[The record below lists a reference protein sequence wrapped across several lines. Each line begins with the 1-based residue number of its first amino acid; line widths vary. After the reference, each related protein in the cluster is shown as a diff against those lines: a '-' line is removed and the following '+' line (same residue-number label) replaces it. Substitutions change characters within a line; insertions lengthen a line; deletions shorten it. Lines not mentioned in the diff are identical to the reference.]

1 MSSACHRLA
10 LAVILSLCLAGTA
23 AARDLKVCA
32 DPNNLPFSN
41 AKGEGFENRIAELIA
56 RELGAQLQYFW
67 WAQRRGFLRNT
78 LNAGECDLVTGS
90 VLGMEMLRSTIPYYR
105 SSYMFVTRADA
116 IPIASLEDTALRHA
130 RIGIQLI
137 GSDNPPPALALAS
150 RGLVGNLRGFP
161 VYGDDRDPDPG
172 AGIMAAVASGDIDVA
187 IAWGPLAGYYAKRE
201 KVPLSLTPVEPQ
213 VVGPRLPMVFDVT
226 MGVRK
231 GDDVLRDDVNR
242 AISRLRPDIDR
253 ILASYGVPRL
263 DRMGQDAE
271 PVR

>member
-1 MSSACHRLA
+1 M
-10 LAVILSLCLAGTA
+10 
-23 AARDLKVCA
+23 
-32 DPNNLPFSN
+32 PFSN
-41 AKGEGFENRIAELIA
+41 AKGDGFENKIAELMA
-56 RELGAQLQYFW
+56 RELGAELKYFW

-105 SSYMFVTRADA
+105 SSYMFVTPQAEA
-116 IPIASLEDTALRHA
+116 HSIASLNDEALRQA

-137 GSDNPPPALALAS
+137 GSDNPPPANALAS
-150 RGLVGNLRGFP
+150 RGLVGNLRGYP

-172 AGIMAAVASGDIDVA
+172 SGIMAAVAQGDIDVA
-187 IAWGPLAGYYAKRE
+187 IAWGPLAGYYATRE
-201 KVPLSLTPVEPQ
+201 KVPLKLTPVEPQ
-213 VVGPRLPMVFDVT
+213 VDGPRLPMVFDVT

-231 GDDVLRDDVNR
+231 GDDVLRDDINR

-253 ILASYGVPRL
+253 ILAAYGVPRL
-263 DRMGQDAE
+263 DRMGPDGE